1 MGKKLSQASLT
12 VKQVLL
18 TFLVTLVVG
27 GGVTIAQ
34 SWYSLGQER
43 NAADTRI
50 RLLIESARENAAASA
65 YRLDSDLAD
74 YVTTGLSSAPEIH
87 SATILD
93 ENGSLLASQVDSA
106 QAAAPAWLLDFAYR
120 NLSDIEIPLF
130 GQGRADLQ
138 VGLLRVEP
146 DRNALANAFLDALR
160 SRVLVDGAQAV
171 LLALALSVLFFFALT
186 RPLLNL
192 AQAVKQ
198 VRPGQDDALGQV
210 DSLRAQGD
218 ELGNLVASFDEQLLL
233 FNKLLRERS
242 LLLKDLRLRDAALD
256 AMDSGML
263 IIDSG
268 KPSMPIV
275 DENMAVA
282 EMLGFAP
289 GAMLD
294 RPLSELID
302 SLGAARGEHGPIREF
317 ITSAM
322 TGSGASA
329 IYEIDSDN
337 GQTRLYT
344 ISIVPVQE
352 NRLDAAYRV
361 MIISDITRA
370 RETEDKL
377 RHSQKMDALGKVAGG
392 IAHDFN
398 NMLGVMRGN
407 LDMANIDFANNPA
420 VMKFLGPIDRSVD
433 RAAEL
438 TGRLLR
444 FSRKA
449 PVHAS
454 SVKVDEVITHMRD
467 LLASSL
473 TPQIEIRLE
482 PGAAEA
488 KVRID
493 RGDFEDALL
502 NLAVN
507 ARDAMPE
514 GGTLSLSTWTETLG
528 PDSEA
533 LRDNM
538 QPGSYLCL
546 RVADTG
552 TGIDPAIQKHLF
564 EPFFTTKEV
573 SRGTG
578 LGLSQVYGFVERSD
592 GNILVHSSPGSGSQ
606 FTIYLP
612 LKDDSRLSRETTNNK
627 WGYVGGSETI
637 LLVDDESDLLSVA
650 EQMLSRLGYAVIA
663 TTSPAEAIALFR
675 ERAQEIDMLLSDVV
689 MPGGIN
695 GYELAKQLQEIKPGL
710 RILMTSGYDSKRV
723 DSETIFPLL
732 GKPYSTDAM
741 ASYVRWILDRPRNDQ
756 RNKPPEFDTQNEQA
770 NH

>member
-1 MGKKLSQASLT
+1 MGKNLSQASLT

-27 GGVTIAQ
+27 GGVTLAQ

-43 NAADTRI
+43 DAAEARI
-50 RLLIESARENAAASA
+50 RLLIGSARENAAASA
-65 YRLDSDLAD
+65 YRLDSDLAN
-74 YVTTGLSSAPEIH
+74 YVTTGLASAPEVR

-93 ENGSLLASQVDSA
+93 ENGTLLASRVDAA
-106 QAAAPAWLLDFAYR
+106 QTVAPQWLLNFAYR
-120 NLSDIEIPLF
+120 NLSDIEIPLT
-130 GQGRADLQ
+130 GQGRPDLQ

-146 DRNALANAFLDALR
+146 DRNALANAFLDSLR
-160 SRVLVDGAQAV
+160 TLVLVDAAQAV

-192 AQAVKQ
+192 VQAVKQ

-210 DSLRAQGD
+210 DALRAQGD

-263 IIDSG
+263 IIDSS
-268 KPSMPIV
+268 KDSLPIV
-275 DENMAVA
+275 DENRAVA

-294 RPLSELID
+294 RPLSELVD
-302 SLGAARGEHGPIREF
+302 TLSSARGEHGPIREF
-317 ITSAM
+317 MDSAM

-329 IYEIDSDN
+329 IYEFDGNN

-344 ISIVPVQE
+344 ISIVPVQA

-407 LDMANIDFANNPA
+407 LDMANMDFANNPA
-420 VMKFLGPIDRSVD
+420 VMKFLDPIDRSVN
-433 RAAEL
+433 RATEL
-438 TGRLLR
+438 TRRLLR

-454 SVKVDEVITHMRD
+454 NVIVDEVIEQMRD

-482 PGAAEA
+482 AGADEA
-488 KVRID
+488 RVRID

-507 ARDAMPE
+507 ARDAMPD
-514 GGTLSLSTWTETLG
+514 GGTLSLGTWTETLG
-528 PDSEA
+528 PESEA
-533 LRDNM
+533 LRDSM

-578 LGLSQVYGFVERSD
+578 LGLSQVYGFVERSG
-592 GNILVHSSPGSGSQ
+592 GNILVDSAPGSGSR

-612 LKDDSRLSRETTNNK
+612 LKDDDRVSRES
-627 WGYVGGSETI
+627 GSDDRGFVGGSEI
-637 LLVDDESDLLSVA
+637 VLLVDDEADLLSIA
-650 EQMLSRLGYAVIA
+650 EQMLNRLGYGVIA
-663 TTSPAEAIALFR
+663 TTSPAEAISLFR
-675 ERAQEIDMLLSDVV
+675 ERAEEIDMLMSDVV

-695 GYELAKQLQEIKPGL
+695 GYELAKQLQAIKPDL
-710 RILMTSGYDSKRV
+710 RVLMTSGYDSKRV
-723 DSETIFPLL
+723 DSESIFPLL
-732 GKPYSTDAM
+732 AKPYSTDAV
-741 ASYVRWILDRPRNDQ
+741 AAYVRWILDRPPGDQ
-756 RNKPPEFDTQNEQA
+756 RNKPPEFGEQLRE
-770 NH
+770 